1 MRSRPAAAAAAC
13 LALARAPG
21 ALAEGCASVTCSSIT
36 DSSTRGTRKS
46 TGTGDS
52 LRCFWGT
59 KPLYYECPDLPE
71 PRPQGSKSLS
81 EVPCFFDTGTVSV
94 SCVCQD
100 KSEAEERVKGEAE
113 PWLYLSIALTVL
125 GGFVV
130 SVMRTIET
138 TGFLTST
145 SLLETYYL
153 PQSVGSSREP
163 EVVEAE
169 VVGEANP
176 NLVAD
181 LEANPNLVAGGAKN
195 PPAPSSK
202 VQAEDCHPNW
212 TTGIYVADRVEMVVG
227 LLLLSVPPLLVC
239 SWAYAVSKSEDGI
252 TGSFGFFIVFATIVV
267 YVLHSANAVRWMLGQ
282 FGLLLSIRRVWNNPV
297 VVAGLVLG
305 RTAVCVL
312 VPGVAGMA
320 WALRRMNDAEGFID
334 PDRLC

>member
-1 MRSRPAAAAAAC
+1 
-13 LALARAPG
+13 
-21 ALAEGCASVTCSSIT
+21 
-36 DSSTRGTRKS
+36 
-46 TGTGDS
+46 
-52 LRCFWGT
+52 
-59 KPLYYECPDLPE
+59 
-71 PRPQGSKSLS
+71 
-81 EVPCFFDTGTVSV
+81 
-94 SCVCQD
+94 
-100 KSEAEERVKGEAE
+100 VKEEAE

-125 GGFVV
+125 GGFIVYIKGP
-130 SVMRTIET
+130 TA
-138 TGFLTST
+138 GFLTST
-145 SLLETYYL
+145 STLEYYYL
-153 PQSVGSSREP
+153 PHKVGSSREP

-169 VVGEANP
+169 VIGEANPNQVADLEANPNLVAGGAEANP

-202 VQAEDCHPNW
+202 VQAEDCHTA
-212 TTGIYVADRVEMVVG
+212 TTGTYVPDRGEMVVG
-227 LLLLSVPPLLVC
+227 LLLLGVPPLLVC

-252 TGSFGFFIVFATIVV
+252 TGSSGFFIVFPTIVV

-282 FGLLLSIRRVWNNPV
+282 FGLLLSIRRVCNNPV
-297 VVAGLVLG
+297 AVAGLVLG